1 MVYETKLVC
10 VIHCADCELL
20 AMRNLLLF
28 YIGSSG
34 STVEN
39 LFQVAE
45 EVGKA
50 VGSLVNIMTDDED
63 SPFEDDNKAKHQKR

>member
-1 MVYETKLVC
+1 M
-10 VIHCADCELL
+10 
-20 AMRNLLLF
+20 
-28 YIGSSG
+28 
-34 STVEN
+34 EN